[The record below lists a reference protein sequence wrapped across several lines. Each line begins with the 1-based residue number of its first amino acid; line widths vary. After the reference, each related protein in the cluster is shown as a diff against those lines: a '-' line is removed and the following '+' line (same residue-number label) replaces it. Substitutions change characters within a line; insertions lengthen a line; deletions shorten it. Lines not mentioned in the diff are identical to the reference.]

1 MENELKMLMAQAKI
15 ELARMEA
22 QSPAKDVA
30 GKAIGKNGLP
40 YITAIVVIGV
50 VASIFL
56 EESKM
61 AAVMGLLGASLTAL
75 ISMLNGIAGTA
86 PKQERPE
93 FEVIKTL
100 IDRLDKLADK
110 AEPMAVTVDG
120 ERVTVRKG
128 DDIVTTGK
136 GK

>member
-56 EESKM
+56 EEGKM

-100 IDRLDKLADK
+100 IDRLDRIADK

-120 ERVTVRKG
+120 DRVTVRKG
-128 DDIVTTGK
+128 EDIVTTGK

>member
-56 EESKM
+56 EE
-61 AAVMGLLGASLTAL
+61 
-75 ISMLNGIAGTA
+75 
-86 PKQERPE
+86 R
-93 FEVIKTL
+93 
-100 IDRLDKLADK
+100 DRKS
-110 AEPMAVTVDG
+110 VV
-120 ERVTVRKG
+120 
-128 DDIVTTGK
+128 
-136 GK
+136 

>member
-30 GKAIGKNGLP
+30 GKAIGKHGLP

-128 DDIVTTGK
+128 DDVVTTGK
-136 GK
+136 AK